1 MVFETDIIADRSLT
15 ESSKALR
22 IPVTESIFLD
32 GYRVNIG
39 RSNQLFCCTV
49 DSGNTWK
56 KPHSALSSLSSCIEK
71 LITNSTVNSTSF
83 LVAGIGNRFITS
95 DSLGSLTAKKLSCN
109 VSKNLYVLSP
119 GTPSQTGIDTSR
131 LILSAAECVN
141 ADVLLTVDSLAT
153 PDINRLGNVIQIH
166 NAGLTPG
173 SALAHTSGE
182 ISSDTMPC
190 RVISIGVPTVLYHS
204 EKLLTISECDYVIDF
219 YSSVIAAAVTKTILS
234 RK

>member
-1 MVFETDIIADRSLT
+1 MNFETDIIADRCLT

-22 IPVTESIFLD
+22 FPVTESIFLD
-32 GYRVNIG
+32 GYRVDTG
-39 RSNQLFCCTV
+39 RSDSLYCCTISS
-49 DSGNTWK
+49 DEAWK
-56 KPHSALSSLSSCIEK
+56 KPHTALSSLSSCIGK
-71 LITNSTVNSTSF
+71 LLANSIGSFTSL

-109 VSKNLYVLSP
+109 ISKNLYVLSP

-131 LILSAAECVN
+131 FILSAVECVN

-182 ISSDTMPC
+182 ISSATLPC
-190 RVISIGVPTVLYHS
+190 RVVSVGVPTVLYHS
-204 EKLLTISECDYVIDF
+204 EKLLTLSDCDVMIEF
-219 YSSVIAAAVTKTILS
+219 YSSVIAAAVIKTVLS
-234 RK
+234 QK